1 MLIGGAALFLLLA
14 VGTRVAEALGVGGR
28 QLRCACDESCWCKR
42 PGLTV
47 FRWVTPG
54 RWHQIGLTSEENR

>member
-1 MLIGGAALFLLLA
+1 M
-14 VGTRVAEALGVGGR
+14 
-28 QLRCACDESCWCKR
+28 R

-54 RWHQIGLTSEENR
+54 RWHHSRLTADDKRSYHS